1 MMGEGMAKVGS
12 HDDLAR
18 SMLRGAIDMHIHS
31 GPDIFPRSVSSV
43 EAAQQAHDA
52 GMEAIVLKSHS
63 TDTAARAELAGDL
76 TGMQVLGGV
85 SLNYPVGGINPYAVL
100 ESARQGGRVVWFP
113 TLCARHFLAHAEN
126 VPILREKSP
135 LESPGIV
142 LTDDSGR
149 LLPEVEEVLQ
159 LVMEYDMIL
168 CSGHVTPGDAIA
180 AFERARDIGITRLV
194 VTHPHA
200 LFVGAEVE
208 DMKRLAELGAM
219 NEMHYAF
226 VTPVIQPPQTMQYI
240 AGVIRE
246 VGVESCYLAT
256 DGGQKMNPVPVEALR
271 LFVVGMLEQGLSE
284 DEVRYMVS
292 DAPRKVL
299 FG

>member
-1 MMGEGMAKVGS
+1 MAQDY
-12 HDDLAR
+12 DDLSR

-31 GPDIFPRSVSSV
+31 APDIFPRSVTSV
-43 EAAQQAHDA
+43 QAAEQAREA
-52 GMEAIVLKSHS
+52 GMDAIVLKSHS
-63 TDTAARAELAGDL
+63 TDTAARAELARDL
-76 TGMQVLGGV
+76 TGMHVDGGV
-85 SLNYPVGGINPYAVL
+85 SLNYSVGGINPYAVL

-135 LESPGIV
+135 LSSPGIV
-142 LTDDSGR
+142 LTDASGA

-159 LVMEYDMIL
+159 LVKEHDMVL
-168 CSGHVTPGDAIA
+168 CSGHVTPADAIA
-180 AFERARDIGITRLV
+180 AFERAHEIGITRLV

-200 LFVGAEVE
+200 LFVGAQAD
-208 DMKRLAELGAM
+208 DMKRLAALGAM

-226 VTPVIQPPQTMQYI
+226 VTAVIQPPQTMEYI
-240 AGVIRE
+240 AAVIRE
-246 VGVESCYLAT
+246 VGVANCYLAT

-271 LFVVGMLEQGLSE
+271 LFMVGMLEQGFSE
-284 DEVRYMVS
+284 DEVRYMVA
-292 DAPRKVL
+292 DAPRKIL

>member
-1 MMGEGMAKVGS
+1 MTS
-12 HDDLAR
+12 PYDDLSR

-31 GPDIFPRSVSSV
+31 APDIFPRSVDAV
-43 EAAQQAHDA
+43 QAAVQAKDA
-52 GMEAIVLKSHS
+52 GMDAIVLKSHS
-63 TDTAARAELAGDL
+63 TDTAARAELAAGL
-76 TGMQVLGGV
+76 TGMQVFGGV
-85 SLNYPVGGINPYAVL
+85 ALNYPVGGINPYAVL
-100 ESARQGGRVVWFP
+100 ETVRQGGRVVWFP
-113 TLCARHFLAHAEN
+113 TLCATHFLAHAEN

-135 LESPGIV
+135 IGSEGIV
-142 LTDDSGR
+142 LTDAAGA
-149 LLPEVEEVLQ
+149 LLPEVEEVLA
-159 LVMEYDMIL
+159 LVKERDLVL

-180 AFERARDIGITRLV
+180 AFTRAKELGITRLV

-200 LFVGAEVE
+200 LFVGAGVE
-208 DMKRLAELGAM
+208 DMKTLAALGAM

-226 VTPVIQPPQTMQYI
+226 VTPVINPPQTMEYI
-240 AGVIRE
+240 ADTIRA

-271 LFVVGMLEQGLSE
+271 LFMVGMLEHGFSE

-292 DAPRKVL
+292 DAPRRLL